1 MIEWQC
7 PECGTANDA
16 SAPRCLVCDGAAP
29 ATAESAPAVLT
40 FVPGGRRRRAAAPA
54 GRWRVAA
61 IALVVL
67 AGLLGAG
74 YLLVDTGAEPAAGT
88 TSSPEAV
95 STEPFGEPEI
105 SHQPE
110 SFSVAEPSAVAEPVP
125 FDEGLPEPAPGRIG
139 LVSIAPAA
147 AGDARVVEIATLF
160 DTYFTG
166 INTHDPTVA
175 TRVFA
180 PGGVVDPGD
189 AGHVATFNADTAT
202 TQDFDVWLLAVDG
215 DVATVS
221 FTSSQAPGF
230 GPPERP
236 GETCTNWRL
245 DFRLTG
251 DPLILGTAPGAAS
264 SPCA

>member
-1 MIEWQC
+1 M
-7 PECGTANDA
+7 
-16 SAPRCLVCDGAAP
+16 PRCLVCDGTAP
-29 ATAESAPAVLT
+29 ALPPSTPARVGRPAASA
-40 FVPGGRRRRAAAPA
+40 FVPGGRRRAPAPA
-54 GRWRVAA
+54 GRGRVAA

-88 TSSPEAV
+88 TAV
-95 STEPFGEPEI
+95 FTEPSVAPEQFYLPQQ
-105 SHQPE
+105 SYQPE
-110 SFSVAEPSAVAEPVP
+110 LSDLPEPSAVAEPSAAAEPVP

-166 INTHDPTVA
+166 INAHDPTVA

-180 PGGVVDPGD
+180 AGGVVDPHD
-189 AGHVATFNADTAT
+189 AAQVATFNADTAT
-202 TQDFDVWLLAVDG
+202 TQDVDVRLLAVAG

-245 DFRLTG
+245 DFRLTS
-251 DPLILGTAPGAAS
+251 DPLIIGTAPGAVS